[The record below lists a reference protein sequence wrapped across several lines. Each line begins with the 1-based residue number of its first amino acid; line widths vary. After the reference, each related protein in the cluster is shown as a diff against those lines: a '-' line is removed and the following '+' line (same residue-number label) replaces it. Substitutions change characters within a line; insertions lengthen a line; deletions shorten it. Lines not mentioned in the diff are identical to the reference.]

1 MTSFSNATT
10 RPARWWREP
19 ILHFLLIG
27 GLLFFVYG
35 RLNPAD
41 QAGERIVVS
50 LAVVDDL
57 ARQYQTRWMRPAS
70 EQELAGLVE
79 SYVRDE
85 IFFREGVAI
94 GLDRDDPV
102 IKRRVRQKLDVIA
115 EEQLARAAPGD
126 AELQAYLTQHAGRF
140 ARPVRVS
147 FEQIFFDGSVPV
159 AEVERAATAA
169 RAALARGSKPAA
181 LGQPT
186 LLPASV
192 EQAPLDLIARDFGS
206 NFAEQISLLP
216 PGEWRG
222 PLASS
227 LGAHLVRVS
236 ARTPVKVPPLDEVR
250 QQVARE
256 WENERR
262 EQSRDASYR
271 KLRERYVVTIEP
283 AADSAAAP
291 ATTTAAALAPAP
303 RP

>member
-1 MTSFSNATT
+1 MSTT
-10 RPARWWREP
+10 RWSRWLREP
-19 ILHFLLIG
+19 ILHFALIG
-27 GLLFFVYG
+27 ALLFFVYG
-35 RLNPAD
+35 RMNPGAA
-41 QAGERIVVS
+41 AGERIVVTPAIA
-50 LAVVDDL
+50 LDL
-57 ARQYQTRWMRPAS
+57 ARQHQARWMRAPS
-70 EQELAGLVE
+70 EQELASLVE
-79 SYVRDE
+79 AHVRDE
-85 IFFREGVAI
+85 IFFREGLAI

-126 AELQAYLTQHAGRF
+126 AELQAYLTQHAERF

-147 FEQIFFDGSVPV
+147 FEQIFFDGSAPV
-159 AEVERAATAA
+159 AEVQRAAATA

-186 LLPASV
+186 MLPASV

-206 NFAEQISLLP
+206 NFAEQIGRLP
-216 PGEWRG
+216 PGQWRG

-236 ARTPVKVPPLDEVR
+236 ARTPVTVPPLHEVR

-271 KLRERYVVTIEP
+271 KLRERYVVIIEP

-291 ATTTAAALAPAP
+291 ATTTGVASAAAP